1 MRVSFLLTSVI
12 TLFIFNIGFSQS
24 INGEQVPFQVLKE
37 PKISVEESNRKFKV
51 TVTSPYNLTSDDI
64 IAKSKTDFQDELR
77 NFDKTVA
84 KSEAEYQQKLKDHD
98 AEVAAAKAKYELESA
113 EFKKMSMLERLT
125 MTEQGKNPKLVTPTK
140 PQYYP
145 PSKPVYR
152 EPNLNDYII
161 VNNSV
166 LATQINIDGFS
177 REGNYLDV
185 FLDIQK
191 LNFQDNNGQTYA
203 NQPTKLIVKVNGS
216 EKINTSFFQE
226 YKMVSSS
233 PSNNINKPL
242 TEKNFLNE
250 VITTV
255 NKYLNENFG
264 YQSLSKS
271 VTLLSVKNKN
281 GKYDDLEKANIYITT
296 NLRKLNPQN
305 IEMSKAALAGMQKG
319 TDIWVNT
326 LQKIDYKDKKADF
339 NAKIA
344 EMVYFNLIRL
354 NSAMGNKKEAEK
366 WLNEMQE
373 NMIYMDLSYDDKNA
387 LKNIETEIYK
397 K

>member
-1 MRVSFLLTSVI
+1 MRVSFLIASVI
-12 TLFIFNIGFSQS
+12 TLFLFNSGFAQS
-24 INGEQVPFQVLKE
+24 INGEQVSFQVLKE
-37 PKISVEESNRKFKV
+37 PKVKVEEANRKFKV
-51 TVTSPYNLTSDDI
+51 AVTSPYNLTSDDI
-64 IAKSKTDFQDELR
+64 ISKSKSDFQEELK
-77 NFDKTVA
+77 NFDKTLA

-98 AEVAAAKAKYELESA
+98 AEVAAANAKYELEST
-113 EFKKMSMLERLT
+113 EFKKLSMLERLT
-125 MTEQGKNPKLVTPTK
+125 MTDQGKNPKLVTPTK

-145 PSKPVYR
+145 PSKPIYR

-161 VNNSV
+161 VNNNV
-166 LATQINIDGFS
+166 LATQININGFS

-191 LNFQDNNGQTYA
+191 INFQDNNGQTYA
-203 NQPTKLIVKVNGS
+203 NQPTKLIVKVNGL
-216 EKINTSFFQE
+216 EKANTTFYQE

-250 VITTV
+250 VIATV

-264 YQSLSKS
+264 YQSLNKS

-296 NLRKLNPQN
+296 NLNKLNPQN
-305 IEMSKAALAGMQKG
+305 PEMSTAAISGMQKG
-319 TDIWVNT
+319 IDIWIST
-326 LQKIDYKDKKADF
+326 LQKIDYKDKKSDF

-354 NSAMGNKKEAEK
+354 NSAMDNKKEAEK